1 MERSQQFV
9 KIQVVIDQDLLAAT
23 DELASVSG
31 SNRSAFVRDALR
43 REVRRL
49 RIQTLEER
57 ERKSYDDQ
65 PETEQEKAEFEDWEA
80 GQAWED

>member
-1 MERSQQFV
+1 MDPTHQLV

-31 SNRSAFVRDALR
+31 SNRSAFVREALR
-43 REVRRL
+43 RQVKRL
-49 RIQTLEER
+49 RIQALEER
-57 ERKSYDDQ
+57 ERKSFSEQ
-65 PETEQEKAEFEDWEA
+65 PETDREKAEFEDWEA